1 MNEHIIKEEILN
13 ILRILS
19 SDNNLT
25 QRDLSTH
32 LGFSLGKTNYLL
44 KSLAQKGLL
53 KIKNFTGK
61 DNKLKRVKYL
71 LTKKGLQEKLKLTYY
86 FLKKKESEYKH
97 LKKELKDLNFLFCL

>member
-53 KIKNFTGK
+53 KIKNFTCK
-61 DNKLKRVKYL
+61 DNKLKKVKYL
-71 LTKKGLQEKLKLTYY
+71 LTKKGLREKLKLTYY
-86 FLKKKESEYKH
+86 FLKKKENEYKR
-97 LKKELKDLNFLFCL
+97 LKKELKDLNFT